1 MSAARRRR
9 GGLRAIA
16 WPVLASFALVQGIRA
31 QDAVPAASCDAQS
44 CSQDGQL
51 LYRFDMPLQSAPPQ
65 TAPSA
70 TPLAAPAVPPAG
82 VMNGDT
88 GLELPQGGV
97 IWLTEDPTLTRPALT
112 VQAGALAPFEAG
124 AIQRPVRF
132 HSFSNYSAFIE
143 RLVVTVYRASDTDLV
158 APLAT
163 IEMPTTP
170 IADAQWDGAL
180 PASLNL
186 RVGDE
191 LLYVARAYGAQGS
204 FDETTAQRIRLV
216 TPAEF
221 NRGSELASVQQLREN
236 GQVVSGNDAQV
247 LELSDATYGR
257 NNLRL
262 QNIVIRGAR
271 VRVQGSGVPRDTRVS
286 INGQVFPVDQNG
298 MFSAEF
304 LEPLGEHLYDVR
316 AVSTQAPATGK
327 QLLAQVTGSYAY
339 AVALA
344 DATFGRGK
352 VSASNGISIR
362 DNNYQ
367 EGFVNEGRLAF
378 YLKGRTRGKYVFTAQ
393 ADTRNNQLDH
403 LFDGFFEAD
412 PQDIF
417 WRLDPDLYYPTYGD
431 DSLTYRDVDTQGK
444 LYLRADWD
452 QSQALWGN
460 YLTGI
465 TGTEYGQYS
474 RALYGA
480 ALSWRSPATTPLGQ
494 ARRELRVFGSQARTS
509 AGHSEFLGTGGSLY
523 YLRHTDILRGSE
535 QVVLEI
541 RDPTTGLTESRVNL
555 QRNVDYEID
564 ELQGRLILT
573 RPLAQITRENVRTL
587 TRETPP
593 DGYGQ
598 LLLVDYEYVPSGF
611 EGEDLALGFR
621 GKQWVND
628 HLAVGATYVD
638 DDSGGSDYSLKGAD
652 LTLQAGRGTYLK
664 AEITQSEATATPVFY
679 SDNGGLSFIQRN
691 PTSAARRGEAWAL
704 DARANLRELG
714 LTPLDWSVGAW
725 WREVDAGFS
734 ISRFDT
740 GAPVQEYGAE
750 FLGYFTTDFSLYGR
764 YSRAEQGPHSLAQ
777 TQLTM
782 DWRLDERQRLG
793 AELRN
798 VDQQGSTV
806 NADALLV
813 AASYRYQITVPLELY
828 GVAQYTADDDRG
840 RYARNNRLTL
850 GANYQTTDR
859 LTLGAEASD
868 GSRGFGTALQA
879 EYRVRPEQTV
889 YGSYRFT
896 SEDLGDN
903 LWYDP
908 SQQNGWTLGQ
918 RWRVTDRT
926 NVFNES
932 QYLKDVGSDA
942 SGLTHTVGMDVSPAV
957 GWTLGATVMDG
968 QLDALSGRVDRR
980 AYSLSGG
987 RTDERMQWTSK
998 LEYRRD
1004 SGAERR
1010 TQWVTTNRMAY
1021 RLSEDWRLA
1030 LRANYADTEDDL
1042 NPLAGA
1048 KLAEINTGFAWRPH
1062 DSTRW
1067 AAFGRYTYLYDVA
1080 TQGQE
1085 GASIYDQRSH
1095 VLALEGIYQLNDHW
1109 ELGGKLSARRGE
1121 YRDGR
1126 GVGQW
1131 LDSRTEFAALQLRY
1145 ALLARWDAL
1154 AEYRMTTVSDSPDR
1168 TGWLIGVDRQIGE
1181 NFRIG
1186 IGWNFTHFG
1195 EDLTRIHYD
1204 RHGFFVN
1211 LAGYY

>member
-1 MSAARRRR
+1 MSGMMRDR
-9 GGLRAIA
+9 GVLRSMA
-16 WPVLASFALVQGIRA
+16 WGVVACCALMHSVRA
-31 QDAVPAASCDAQS
+31 QDAAPAARCDVQS
-44 CSQDGQL
+44 CSDGDQL
-51 LYRFDMPLQSAPPQ
+51 LYRFDLPPQ
-65 TAPSA
+65 T
-70 TPLAAPAVPPAG
+70 TPLATPALPPAG

-97 IWLTEDPTLTRPALT
+97 IWLTEDPSLTRPALT
-112 VQAGALAPFEAG
+112 VQAGSLAPFEAG
-124 AIQRPVRF
+124 VIQRPVRF

-163 IEMPTTP
+163 VELPTTP
-170 IADAQWDGAL
+170 IADVQWDGAL

-191 LLYVARAYGAQGS
+191 LLYIARAYGAQRT
-204 FDETTAQRIRLV
+204 FDETIAQRIRLV

-221 NRGSELASVQQLREN
+221 NRGSELASAQQLREN
-236 GQVVSGNDAQV
+236 GQVVTGNDAQV
-247 LELSDATYGR
+247 LELSDATYGQ

-262 QNIVIRGAR
+262 QNIVIRGSR

-304 LEPLGEHLYDVR
+304 LEPLGEHRYDVR
-316 AVSTQAPATGK
+316 AVSAQAPPAGK
-327 QLLAQVTGSYAY
+327 LLRANVTGRYAY

-344 DATFGRGK
+344 DVTLGQRN
-352 VSASNGISIR
+352 ASDSVIVDGVN
-362 DNNYQ
+362 DQ
-367 EGFVNEGRLAF
+367 DDFLNEGRLAF
-378 YLKGRTRGKYVFTAQ
+378 YLKGKTRGKYVVTAQ

-465 TGTEYGQYS
+465 TGTQYGQYS

-480 ALSWRSPATTPLGQ
+480 ALDWRSPATTPLGE
-494 ARRELRVFGSQARTS
+494 ARRQLRVFGSQARTS

-587 TRETPP
+587 TRETPL

-611 EGEDLALGFR
+611 EGDDLAMGFR
-621 GKQWVND
+621 GKQWFND

-638 DDSGGSDYSLKGAD
+638 DNSGGSDYSLKGGD
-652 LTLQAGRGTYLK
+652 LTLQAGRGTYIK
-664 AEITQSEATATPVFY
+664 AELTQSEATATPVFY

-691 PTSAARRGEAWAL
+691 PLSAARRGEAWAL

-714 LTPLDWSVGAW
+714 LTPLDWTMGAW

-764 YSRAEQGPHSLAQ
+764 YSRAEQGAQSLAQ
-777 TQLTM
+777 TQLTT

-793 AELRN
+793 AELRK
-798 VDQQGSTV
+798 VDQQGATV
-806 NADALLV
+806 DADALLV
-813 AASYRYQITVPLELY
+813 AASYRYQVTVPLELY
-828 GVAQYTADDDRG
+828 GVAQYTADDDSG
-840 RYARNNRLTL
+840 RYARNNRLTV

-868 GSRGFGTALQA
+868 GSRGFGSGLQA

-889 YGSYRFT
+889 YGTYRYT
-896 SEDLGDN
+896 AEDLGDN

-918 RWRVTDRT
+918 RWRITDRT

-942 SGLTHTVGMDVSPAV
+942 SGITHTVGMDFSPAV

-968 QLDALSGRVDRR
+968 QLDAVSGRVNRR

-1021 RLSEDWRLA
+1021 RLNEDWRLA
-1030 LRANYADTEDDL
+1030 LRANYADTDDDL

-1062 DSTRW
+1062 DTTRW
-1067 AAFGRYTYLYDVA
+1067 AAFGKYTYLYDVA
-1080 TQGQE
+1080 TLGQE

-1095 VLALEGIYQLNDHW
+1095 VLALEGIYQLNDRW
-1109 ELGGKLSARRGE
+1109 ELAGKLSARRGE

-1126 GVGQW
+1126 GQGQW
-1131 LDSRTEFAALQLRY
+1131 LDSRTEFAALQVRY
-1145 ALLARWDAL
+1145 QLIARWDAL
-1154 AEYRMTTVSDSPDR
+1154 AEYRMTTVTDSPDR
-1168 TGWLIGVDRQIGE
+1168 TGWLVGVDRQIGE

-1186 IGWNFTHFG
+1186 IGWNFTRFG
-1195 EDLTRIHYD
+1195 DDLTQVRED